1 MSRRRKRLP
10 ECRAD
15 KVYWCFLTTSVLLPL
30 PQCAGKPA
38 PWGRGSPRD
47 GDAAGPWQGKVLLE
61 STREDKY
68 CLSAPSTGRQS
79 GARQGGG
86 VLGGK
91 APASSWNQEQSP
103 HFPAPGRGPRAAP
116 RRRHRRLHGVYYCS
130 WSRSPAVS
138 TDHLCWVRT
147 GATPMAA
154 CDPRPHPA
162 QGA

>member
-86 VLGGK
+86 VLWGERHQPLPGTRNR
-91 APASSWNQEQSP
+91 ALIFLLLEEVPEQRPGEGTDASMG
-103 HFPAPGRGPRAAP
+103 FIIAAGLAA
-116 RRRHRRLHGVYYCS
+116 RR
-130 WSRSPAVS
+130 
-138 TDHLCWVRT
+138 
-147 GATPMAA
+147 
-154 CDPRPHPA
+154 
-162 QGA
+162 

>member
-91 APASSWNQEQSP
+91 GTSLFLE
-103 HFPAPGRGPRAAP
+103 PGTEPSFS
-116 RRRHRRLHGVYYCS
+116 CS
-130 WSRSPAVS
+130 WKRSPSSAQEKAQTPPWGLLLQLVS
-138 TDHLCWVRT
+138 QPGGEHGSSVLGEDR
-147 GATPMAA
+147 G
-154 CDPRPHPA
+154 HPN
-162 QGA
+162 GSL